1 MRMKYWM
8 LALAST
14 FLLSFQAV
22 AQNVAKV
29 GNTESATID
38 AAIGAVQN
46 GETIELLSD
55 ITVSGYFVYNKS
67 FTIDGKGKT
76 ITCASANTN
85 YPNYFV
91 NVANGYAQTFK
102 NVTINANEKVPYA
115 IQCIGSASK
124 LTLDNVIV
132 QGGKTMKTKGKNDN
146 YSKTRLGDG
155 PGAFFRLPEP
165 AGFFEALPKNNRKK
179 L

>member
-1 MRMKYWM
+1 MKLMRVGI
-8 LALAST
+8 ALVVSVFMACFT
-14 FLLSFQAV
+14 QA
-22 AQNVAKV
+22 ANVAKI
-29 GNTESATID
+29 GNTEYATID
-38 AAIGAVQN
+38 AAIKDVQD

-67 FTIDGKGKT
+67 FTIDGKGKA

-115 IQCIGSASK
+115 IQCIGSTSK
-124 LTLDNVIV
+124 LTLDNVTV
-132 QGGKTMKTKGKNDN
+132 QGGKTMKTKGKNET
-146 YSKTRLGDG
+146 YSKTRLGYG
-155 PGAFFRLPEP
+155 IHV
-165 AGFFEALPKNNRKK
+165 N
-179 L
+179 